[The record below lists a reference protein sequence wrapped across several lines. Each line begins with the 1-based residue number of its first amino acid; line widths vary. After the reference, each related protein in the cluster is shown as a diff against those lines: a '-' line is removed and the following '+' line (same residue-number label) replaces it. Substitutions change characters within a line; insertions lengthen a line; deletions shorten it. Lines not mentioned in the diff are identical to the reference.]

1 MNTSTYYGL
10 NLAEGSDIVN
20 PLIIDVPNY
29 EKIDEVMHDNAT
41 ASVGLATELLTGT
54 VHALVRSN
62 DETAVFRFIATA
74 NFTAGDTFTVDGVQV
89 TALLPTGEPLGT
101 GAYVINANVL
111 CILTGTLLTVYVPS
125 GAVSIAEDSNKLGG
139 ELPSYYGTASD
150 VNQANLV
157 AQAAAT
163 LANQVNT
170 GLTVLENGK
179 VIYNSNTDSLD
190 VYVNGSV
197 VGSLYC
203 GFQAL
208 NPLVPLMTSNTAPSG
223 VAFASSEYNGRLAYL
238 AFDRNESTEWISNSG
253 TVQSIGYDFGV
264 TKNVKQV
271 ALSFVYGSSVGAFEA
286 SVQYSD
292 DNVNWID
299 TGASVS
305 GLDYPTTSATINV
318 STITAHRYWR
328 VQLSASTVHNYNI
341 HSLQFYGR

>member
-1 MNTSTYYGL
+1 MNSSTYYGL

-111 CILTGTLLTVYVPS
+111 CILTGTLLTMYVPS
-125 GAVSIAEDSNKLGG
+125 GAVAVAEDSNKLGG

-157 AQAAAT
+157 AQAAGT
-163 LANQVNT
+163 LANQVNSNLTDLSNLDYTETSVQSGTTTKELLQLLMNKVFPNAQYVT
-170 GLTVLENGK
+170 GTFRISTANPLTISVGTQIKTLRIVGK
-179 VIYNSNTDSLD
+179 FDTDNFTFYYNSDNPSVTTRQSNGGAISTFTLPNTTHNTINSVGNDSFTMGIGLGYSTYGTLTY
-190 VYVNGSV
+190 YVN
-197 VGSLYC
+197 
-203 GFQAL
+203 
-208 NPLVPLMTSNTAPSG
+208 
-223 VAFASSEYNGRLAYL
+223 E
-238 AFDRNESTEWISNSG
+238 
-253 TVQSIGYDFGV
+253 
-264 TKNVKQV
+264 
-271 ALSFVYGSSVGAFEA
+271 
-286 SVQYSD
+286 
-292 DNVNWID
+292 
-299 TGASVS
+299 
-305 GLDYPTTSATINV
+305 GL
-318 STITAHRYWR
+318 
-328 VQLSASTVHNYNI
+328 
-341 HSLQFYGR
+341 

>member
-1 MNTSTYYGL
+1 MNFSTYYGL

-111 CILTGTLLTVYVPS
+111 CILTGTLLTMYVPS
-125 GAVSIAEDSNKLGG
+125 GAVAVAEDSNKLGG

-157 AQAAAT
+157 AQAAGT
-163 LANQVNT
+163 LANQVNSN
-170 GLTVLENGK
+170 LTALDNKVDNMGRVMLWENLTPNAPF
-179 VIYNSNTDSLD
+179 VAQTITLSDNTLNYDYLIIGYTS
-190 VYVNGSV
+190 VNTVNGLYYESISYERRATRLFLIANAFESRNVSFSDNTAIFGDNYKVNTYAQTSV
-197 VGSLYC
+197 TAVNSE
-203 GFQAL
+203 
-208 NPLVPLMTSNTAPSG
+208 NVPLFIWG
-223 VAFASSEYNGRLAYL
+223 V
-238 AFDRNESTEWISNSG
+238 
-253 TVQSIGYDFGV
+253 
-264 TKNVKQV
+264 KNK
-271 ALSFVYGSSVGAFEA
+271 
-286 SVQYSD
+286 
-292 DNVNWID
+292 
-299 TGASVS
+299 
-305 GLDYPTTSATINV
+305 
-318 STITAHRYWR
+318 
-328 VQLSASTVHNYNI
+328 
-341 HSLQFYGR
+341 